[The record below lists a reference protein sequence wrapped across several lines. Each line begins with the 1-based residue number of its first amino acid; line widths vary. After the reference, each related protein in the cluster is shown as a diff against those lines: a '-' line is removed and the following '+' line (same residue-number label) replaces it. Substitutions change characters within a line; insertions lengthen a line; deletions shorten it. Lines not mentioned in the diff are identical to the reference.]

1 MSIRF
6 NWWFMSNCQPNA
18 RLTVGR
24 SPSRQLA
31 VSWPAAGRRRGARTV
46 RQDRANTSAQ
56 TGDFYLWLCVWA
68 GQVSE
73 EEGEALSVLRDSA
86 SGALFIYTRC
96 YKERAR
102 LSSCG
107 GGTREKLPAADRRG
121 GWGEPGEERSRRSR
135 LMGRNTWLGCKH
147 EPSIS
152 NQEVT
157 ALD

>member
-1 MSIRF
+1 MVYVQLPTERQTNGRSL
-6 NWWFMSNCQPNA
+6 SQPS
-18 RLTVGR
+18 VGR
-24 SPSRQLA
+24 LRGGGGALGP
-31 VSWPAAGRRRGARTV
+31 WGRTG
-46 RQDRANTSAQ
+46 Q
-56 TGDFYLWLCVWA
+56 TLLLRLWLCVWA